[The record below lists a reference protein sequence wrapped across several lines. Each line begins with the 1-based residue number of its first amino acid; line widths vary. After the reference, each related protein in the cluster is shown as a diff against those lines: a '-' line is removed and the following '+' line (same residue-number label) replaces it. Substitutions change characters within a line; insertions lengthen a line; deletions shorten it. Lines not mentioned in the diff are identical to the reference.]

1 MFLIVSVYLK
11 KNDNFNFLSI
21 NDIFINF
28 SYIKL
33 KYPMHK
39 TSPKQIT

>member
-1 MFLIVSVYLK
+1 MFLIVSVYL

-39 TSPKQIT
+39 N